1 MGNGSSQRNA
11 LAGHP
16 RLLRCDVVNTA
27 GGTGVRYVE
36 LEQFRLW
43 EYMMRTRHKLEVRG
57 IRVGLWLTSP
67 EFRANAGTLL
77 HGGSAEEVT
86 QIRISAFNTRHLYT
100 LETVRYVPTEQFE
113 SVKEILLSHVA
124 DSDAER
130 QNFDVSEHHGV
141 CVSRVIEDPEIEL
154 VLGLSDM
161 EMQPS
166 GIA

>member
-1 MGNGSSQRNA
+1 MGSGPSRRNA

-16 RLLRCDVVNTA
+16 RLIRCDVVNTA
-27 GGTGVRYVE
+27 GRTGVRYVE

-77 HGGSAEEVT
+77 HGGAAEEVT
-86 QIRISAFNTRHLYT
+86 QITISSFNSRHSYT
-100 LETVRYVPTEQFE
+100 LETVRYVPTDQFE
-113 SVKEILLSHVA
+113 SVKEILLSHIA
-124 DSDAER
+124 DAGAER
-130 QNFDVSEHHGV
+130 QHFDVCEHHGV
-141 CVSRVIEDPEIEL
+141 CVSREIEDPEIEL

-161 EMQPS
+161 EMQPT
-166 GIA
+166 GAA